1 MEMYY
6 QSIIIDQEKNFYWAI
21 IITITKMAIT
31 PNSAIIKGELGTF
44 PTLGLQSQLA
54 LVSGNN
60 KKRNKSF

>member
-6 QSIIIDQEKNFYWAI
+6 QSITIDQEKNFYWAI
-21 IITITKMAIT
+21 LVITKMAIT
-31 PNSAIIKGELGTF
+31 LNSAIIKGELGTF

-60 KKRNKSF
+60 KKRKTSF

>member
-21 IITITKMAIT
+21 IILTKMGIT

-60 KKRNKSF
+60 KKRKTSF